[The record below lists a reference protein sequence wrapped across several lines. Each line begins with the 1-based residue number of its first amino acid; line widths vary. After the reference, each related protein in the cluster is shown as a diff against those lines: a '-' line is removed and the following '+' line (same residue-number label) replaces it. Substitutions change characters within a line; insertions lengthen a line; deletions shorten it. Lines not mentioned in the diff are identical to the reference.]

1 MIILNVKFRQRE
13 KKRICHMVHFLKVV
27 NAPATTTETAPEI
40 PDENV
45 NKGKAR
51 LPLQPQLVPVPAP
64 GPLVLAP
71 MTPTPPSAKPTL
83 VTVSPAKPTL
93 VLSPT
98 SPAKTTLSLVT
109 PDGHKGK
116 GRSVTDYQKL
126 SHREQ
131 IYLRP
136 DMYIGSDDKVPLE
149 EWLFDL
155 TTMKMVKQNI
165 TFPFA
170 IRHLFL
176 EGLCNATDNANFSR
190 NDGIEPGDVRIFMDK
205 RMISIRNGGHPI
217 PVEIH
222 PEHGIYGPELIFGT
236 LLTSSNYKG
245 VQTGIG
251 KNGYGAKLINVF
263 SKSFT
268 VVVGDNIRHL
278 KYTQTWSDNMQIRGE
293 PQIEQ
298 YTGESYVQITY
309 ILDFLRFGYT
319 EYPDEAFGLIARC
332 ATDASFTCKIPV
344 VFNGITLS
352 YPKITEY
359 LALYFPPETNRLLH
373 YEWPANTETVAGKN
387 GLLTAKNPNAIPAIE
402 LCVIDTPHNGEVIS
416 FINGLMTKEGG
427 VHVTAAMKT
436 LTDGILSVLNFTKKE
451 KKTKGKGKGK
461 KGKAK
466 AKGKEE
472 KAPAKG
478 KKGKGKE
485 EKAVKLTVQDVRP
498 HISVIVSCW
507 VTNPKFTS
515 QNKVNCTGPPVT
527 YHIDP
532 EFYNPICKWDL
543 VDRLYLA
550 LEAKQFNKLTK
561 TDGKKRRHIS
571 LSKGE
576 DANLAGTPGY
586 SRQCTLYVVEGK
598 SAMGYA
604 VSAISLVPNG
614 RDYIGVYPMKG
625 KPLNVMNAPIEQ
637 ISQNDEINEL
647 KKMIGLK
654 EGIDYSIEE
663 NFNTLRYGHFVIL
676 ADSDD
681 DGKHIIGLILNLFHC
696 RFPSLLAR
704 GFVMFLRTPILRM
717 TKGKTS
723 VKFYTYSE
731 YEAWKLATP
740 DYRTWTPK
748 YFKGLGTSKKEHVI
762 DDFKTPRVV
771 QCVYD
776 DQSPASFR
784 LAFDDKLADERK
796 VWISTWQ
803 KLFEV
808 EALQMQPISAFI
820 NHEFIQFSIAD
831 LHRSIPR
838 MMDGLKV
845 SQRKALW
852 AMFQKWSQKG
862 KPELGFV
869 RTPKELKISQF
880 ANYIA
885 EKSGYH
891 HGEDCMQD
899 TIMSMAR
906 DFVGTN
912 NLPYF
917 TRDGQFGTRNLGGE
931 DAASGRYPFTRPEWW
946 LSYVFKKEDV
956 ALLQSVEDE
965 GHLYEPVSYLPILPM
980 HLINGSY
987 GIGTGHSTFIPNHNP
1002 LDICEWIKARIRGVP
1017 VPTIVP
1023 WYRDFKGDIEIT
1035 VRPYRPPRKRGPPAP
1050 AVVLEAITDAIPDAN
1065 PERIEKHLRLII
1077 ENEDRDD
1084 DEDDDE
1090 ETPETDGTDTEKKKS
1105 PILKIMGEQATDP
1118 LGPPRL
1124 SMVTRGRFQQGNNNS
1139 VIVTE
1144 LPISRWTHKYYEWL
1158 GLLHEDKEIT
1168 DYKNL
1173 STDTDVLFE
1182 IYGFKDPTHK
1192 KLRLEKSF
1200 GMTNMVLLDMNNAPV
1215 KYDSVPEILEAFYQG
1230 RLPYYERRR
1239 QMIID
1244 TIATDILKRQHKI
1257 RFIRAIIDKEI
1268 EVMGRKKAMVLPRM
1282 QELGLPP
1289 ELLTNTRISN
1299 CTEEEI
1305 QSLQDEIDQLNV
1317 RRQSYI
1323 NTSATI
1329 LWLADLD
1336 EFENAYCRYYKC
1348 PLPGGRA
1355 LAPMLIVA
1363 EPEGEAKEEINDD

>member
-1 MIILNVKFRQRE
+1 M
-13 KKRICHMVHFLKVV
+13 
-27 NAPATTTETAPEI
+27 T
-40 PDENV
+40 
-45 NKGKAR
+45 
-51 LPLQPQLVPVPAP
+51 LQPQAS
-64 GPLVLAP
+64 PLVL
-71 MTPTPPSAKPTL
+71 TPPKPTL
-83 VTVSPAKPTL
+83 VPVQPKPALTLITAGSPEP
-93 VLSPT
+93 
-98 SPAKTTLSLVT
+98 
-109 PDGHKGK
+109 KGK

-136 DMYIGSDDKVPLE
+136 DMYIGSDEKIPLD

-155 TTMKMVKQNI
+155 NTMKMVKQTI

-190 NDGIEPGDVRIFMDK
+190 NDGIDPGDVRIFMDK
-205 RMISIRNGGHPI
+205 RTISIRNGGHPI

-263 SKSFT
+263 SKSFI

-278 KYTQTWSDNMQIRGE
+278 KYTQVWNDNMQIRGE

-319 EYPDEAFGLIARC
+319 EYPDEALALIARH
-332 ATDASFTCKIPV
+332 AVDASFTCKIPV
-344 VFNGITLS
+344 VFNGVTLS
-352 YPKITEY
+352 YPKIIDY
-359 LALYFPPETNRLLH
+359 RALFFPPDTNCLLH
-373 YEWPANTETVAGKN
+373 YEWPANTETTTGKN
-387 GLLTAKNPNAIPAIE
+387 GLVTAKNPYAIPAIE
-402 LCVIDTPHNGEVIS
+402 LCVIDTPHNGEAIS

-427 VHVTAAMKT
+427 IHVTATMKT
-436 LTDGILSVLNFTKKE
+436 LTDGILSILNFTKKE
-451 KKTKGKGKGK
+451 KKVK
-461 KGKAK
+461 
-466 AKGKEE
+466 
-472 KAPAKG
+472 KG
-478 KKGKGKE
+478 KKGKGPVKGKGKE
-485 EKAVKLTVQDVRP
+485 EKPAKNKEKEKAVKLTVQDVRP
-498 HISVIVSCW
+498 HISIILSCW

-515 QNKVNCTGPPVT
+515 QNKVNFTGPPVT
-527 YHIDP
+527 IHIDP

-571 LSKGE
+571 LAKGE

-604 VSAISLVPNG
+604 VSAISLVQNG

-637 ISQNDEINEL
+637 IMENDEINDL

-654 EGIDYSIEE
+654 EGIDYTVEE

-717 TKGKTS
+717 TKGRTT

-740 DYRTWTPK
+740 DYRTWSPK
-748 YFKGLGTSKKEHVI
+748 YFKGLGTSKKEHVQ

-771 QCVYD
+771 QCLYD

-808 EALQMQPISAFI
+808 ETLQMQPISAFI

-852 AMFQKWSQKG
+852 AMFKKWSQQG

-880 ANYIA
+880 ANYVA
-885 EKSGYH
+885 EQSGYH

-917 TRDGQFGTRNLGGE
+917 TRDGQFGTTESGG
-931 DAASGRYPFTRPEWW
+931 
-946 LSYVFKKEDV
+946 
-956 ALLQSVEDE
+956 
-965 GHLYEPVSYLPILPM
+965 
-980 HLINGSY
+980 
-987 GIGTGHSTFIPNHNP
+987 
-1002 LDICEWIKARIRGVP
+1002 
-1017 VPTIVP
+1017 
-1023 WYRDFKGDIEIT
+1023 
-1035 VRPYRPPRKRGPPAP
+1035 
-1050 AVVLEAITDAIPDAN
+1050 
-1065 PERIEKHLRLII
+1065 
-1077 ENEDRDD
+1077 
-1084 DEDDDE
+1084 
-1090 ETPETDGTDTEKKKS
+1090 
-1105 PILKIMGEQATDP
+1105 
-1118 LGPPRL
+1118 
-1124 SMVTRGRFQQGNNNS
+1124 
-1139 VIVTE
+1139 
-1144 LPISRWTHKYYEWL
+1144 
-1158 GLLHEDKEIT
+1158 
-1168 DYKNL
+1168 
-1173 STDTDVLFE
+1173 
-1182 IYGFKDPTHK
+1182 
-1192 KLRLEKSF
+1192 
-1200 GMTNMVLLDMNNAPV
+1200 
-1215 KYDSVPEILEAFYQG
+1215 
-1230 RLPYYERRR
+1230 
-1239 QMIID
+1239 
-1244 TIATDILKRQHKI
+1244 
-1257 RFIRAIIDKEI
+1257 
-1268 EVMGRKKAMVLPRM
+1268 
-1282 QELGLPP
+1282 
-1289 ELLTNTRISN
+1289 
-1299 CTEEEI
+1299 
-1305 QSLQDEIDQLNV
+1305 
-1317 RRQSYI
+1317 
-1323 NTSATI
+1323 
-1329 LWLADLD
+1329 
-1336 EFENAYCRYYKC
+1336 
-1348 PLPGGRA
+1348 
-1355 LAPMLIVA
+1355 
-1363 EPEGEAKEEINDD
+1363 